1 MESRAEQ
8 RIAELQGSLATRT
21 AERDDA
27 LRLMEQERRQID
39 HLEHQLLF
47 QADEEDAMESRRLR
61 EALAESQAKEAAM
74 EAQEVNLR
82 QQLCSA
88 QSQTRLLHE
97 LQQKLCEDGAQLQEL
112 ERDKAELEEQLDEK
126 LEAEQRL
133 QQQLQEKFESER
145 CLQQQLSDLQQATHD
160 PESWLT
166 PL

>member
-1 MESRAEQ
+1 MQAHK
-8 RIAELQGSLATRT
+8 IHTPYALQPQQTSWQVLS
-21 AERDDA
+21 A
-27 LRLMEQERRQID
+27 LYE
-39 HLEHQLLF
+39 
-47 QADEEDAMESRRLR
+47 ADEEDAMESRRLR

-88 QSQTRLLHE
+88 QSQTCLLHE

-133 QQQLQEKFESER
+133 QQQLQEKLESER